1 LCIRLKSCQQL
12 PGNQAGIV
20 LIFSLKTL
28 KLQPLWRFFSLLKNF
43 KIPLAFPIPSD
54 KFSVPFRQNANGCV
68 HGKFRDCDKM
78 KARLYEKY
86 KNDVLPAL
94 KEKRKY
100 KNVHQIPRLEKI
112 VVNMGVSASLEKGAV
127 DDASKDLSLIT
138 GRKPAISMSRHSI
151 AQFKLRENQPIG
163 CRVTLR
169 KDAMYEFFD
178 RLVATALPRIRDFR
192 GLSPR
197 KFDGRGNYTFG
208 ISDQTIFPEIEM
220 DKIKRTQGMDVTIV
234 TSAPTNEE
242 ALDLLKMMGFP
253 FAEK

>member
-1 LCIRLKSCQQL
+1 
-12 PGNQAGIV
+12 
-20 LIFSLKTL
+20 
-28 KLQPLWRFFSLLKNF
+28 
-43 KIPLAFPIPSD
+43 
-54 KFSVPFRQNANGCV
+54 
-68 HGKFRDCDKM
+68 M

-86 KNDVLPAL
+86 KNDVVPAL
-94 KEKRKY
+94 KEKHNY
-100 KNVHQIPRLEKI
+100 KNIHQIPKLVKI
-112 VVNMGVSASLEKGAV
+112 VVNMGVSASLEKGALE
-127 DDASKDLSLIT
+127 DAAKDLSAIT
-138 GRKPAISMSRHSI
+138 GRKPATSKSRHSI
-151 AQFKLRENQPIG
+151 AQFKLREGQSIG

-208 ISDQTIFPEIEM
+208 VADQTIFPEIEL
-220 DKIKRTQGMDVTIV
+220 DKIKRQQGMDITIV

-242 ALDLLKMMGFP
+242 ALDLLKLMGFP

>member
-1 LCIRLKSCQQL
+1 MTIY
-12 PGNQAGIV
+12 
-20 LIFSLKTL
+20 
-28 KLQPLWRFFSLLKNF
+28 
-43 KIPLAFPIPSD
+43 
-54 KFSVPFRQNANGCV
+54 
-68 HGKFRDCDKM
+68 HGKIRDAKM

-86 KNDVLPAL
+86 TKEVAPAL

-100 KNVHQIPRLEKI
+100 ANVHQIPKLVKI

-127 DDASKDLSLIT
+127 EDAARDLSLIT
-138 GRKPAISMSRHSI
+138 GRKPAISKSRHSI
-151 AQFKLRENQPIG
+151 ANFKLREGQAIG

-169 KDAMYEFFD
+169 RDAMYEFFD

-208 ISDQTIFPEIEM
+208 VNDQTIFPEIEL
-220 DKIKRTQGMDVTIV
+220 DKIKRQQGMDVTIV
-234 TSAPTNEE
+234 TSAPTNDE
-242 ALDLLKMMGFP
+242 AQELLKLMGFP